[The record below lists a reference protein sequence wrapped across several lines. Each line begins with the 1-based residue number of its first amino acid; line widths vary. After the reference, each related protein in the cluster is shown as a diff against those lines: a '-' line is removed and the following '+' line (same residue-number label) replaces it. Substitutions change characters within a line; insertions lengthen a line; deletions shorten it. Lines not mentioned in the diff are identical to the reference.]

1 MALPDIDILPE
12 YHTVEDNVIENFY
25 IPCLANSISYKRIT
39 GFFAGITFQMLGKG
53 LSKLITNGGKMSLI
67 ISTRL
72 SPQEEE
78 AIKNGYD
85 QREIVE
91 KNLLNRFKD
100 PADEFEKGYLSLL
113 TYLISNSI
121 LDIRVAVIDSLVL
134 TAMEH
139 EKIGIFTDVV
149 GNMVA
154 FSGSGNETPSGL
166 LHNSEN
172 FDVYCSWKGDD
183 PYNRCLSKHVYFN
196 KLWDGKFPRA
206 CTMPFPQAVKEKI
219 FKYQNYLPKEELE
232 RLDDKFVEKA
242 KMERVVEDAEK
253 MPSLGTIKLH
263 DYQTNAI
270 KELRNNNYRGYFDM
284 ATGTGKTFTALGGI
298 VDLLNNPNIKTKSF
312 FILIVVP
319 YTHLATQWAED
330 CRKFGFDPLLAFGQ
344 SRKWKKAFEEKVI
357 SIKLSQSKVECVIIT
372 TGSLLHQFVVNA
384 LKDPKVS
391 KRTVFVADEAHNLG
405 AGKIRTILEIDFKY
419 RLGLSATMNRHH
431 DSVGTE
437 KLYDFFEKC
446 CIHYDLGRAI
456 AEGFLSHYRYYP
468 VLVYLDDD
476 ELDRYVELSKEI
488 SKRSSYENPDDSEDL
503 KRLLLKRALLV
514 AGCKM
519 KLDALKETIKP
530 YKNTYYNLVYCG
542 AVSYTEAI
550 DPSEDS
556 QLKSVMS
563 MLGKDLRMHVEK
575 FTASEDMDARETI
588 KDHFQSKM
596 INAIVAIKCL
606 DEGVNIPCIQRAFI
620 LASSTNPKE
629 YIQRRGRVL
638 RLFNP
643 IEKPYAEIF
652 DFVTLTRPLD
662 ELGRID
668 QDYARFESSIAK
680 RELARVEEFS
690 RLSDNAA
697 ESYRI
702 IADIKSA
709 YHLDE
714 FNLEGNDNE

>member
-298 VDLLNNPNIKTKSF
+298 
-312 FILIVVP
+312 
-319 YTHLATQWAED
+319 E
-330 CRKFGFDPLLAFGQ
+330 
-344 SRKWKKAFEEKVI
+344 
-357 SIKLSQSKVECVIIT
+357 
-372 TGSLLHQFVVNA
+372 
-384 LKDPKVS
+384 
-391 KRTVFVADEAHNLG
+391 
-405 AGKIRTILEIDFKY
+405 
-419 RLGLSATMNRHH
+419 
-431 DSVGTE
+431 
-437 KLYDFFEKC
+437 
-446 CIHYDLGRAI
+446 
-456 AEGFLSHYRYYP
+456 
-468 VLVYLDDD
+468 
-476 ELDRYVELSKEI
+476 
-488 SKRSSYENPDDSEDL
+488 
-503 KRLLLKRALLV
+503 
-514 AGCKM
+514 
-519 KLDALKETIKP
+519 
-530 YKNTYYNLVYCG
+530 
-542 AVSYTEAI
+542 
-550 DPSEDS
+550 
-556 QLKSVMS
+556 
-563 MLGKDLRMHVEK
+563 
-575 FTASEDMDARETI
+575 
-588 KDHFQSKM
+588 
-596 INAIVAIKCL
+596 
-606 DEGVNIPCIQRAFI
+606 
-620 LASSTNPKE
+620 
-629 YIQRRGRVL
+629 
-638 RLFNP
+638 
-643 IEKPYAEIF
+643 
-652 DFVTLTRPLD
+652 
-662 ELGRID
+662 
-668 QDYARFESSIAK
+668 
-680 RELARVEEFS
+680 
-690 RLSDNAA
+690 
-697 ESYRI
+697 
-702 IADIKSA
+702 
-709 YHLDE
+709 
-714 FNLEGNDNE
+714 